1 MGCIF
6 LSLFMMPGLQQA
18 NVAWINYALCLS
30 TGLVIPLVLMT
41 EEKYKRSNVDE
52 QASNDVMGHE
62 SVSVDKHCLDQSIS
76 NKVPYSVID

>member
-18 NVAWINYALCLS
+18 NVAWMNYALCLS
-30 TGLVIPLVLMT
+30 TGLVIPLVLIT
-41 EEKYKRSNVDE
+41 AEKYKRSNVDE
-52 QASNDVMGHE
+52 QASNDGMGHE
-62 SVSVDKHCLDQSIS
+62 SASVDKNCLEQSIS